1 MIWHIF
7 FLNAGLHKEQ
17 RKLSVSA
24 TWLRIVTLVFT
35 RCHVRVTLLNRAFSI
50 TSACTMRFLTV
61 PLVCACFWGAV
72 DSCLIHTGLE
82 QLLNAQIINLKHLGG
97 IEKTW

>member
-1 MIWHIF
+1 
-7 FLNAGLHKEQ
+7 
-17 RKLSVSA
+17 
-24 TWLRIVTLVFT
+24 
-35 RCHVRVTLLNRAFSI
+35 
-50 TSACTMRFLTV
+50 MRFLTV
-61 PLVCACFWGAV
+61 PLVCACFLGAV